1 MLQDLDLIVM
11 ILIALLLFLSYL
23 SNINDTVI
31 DIDNRFE
38 LLPRVIIEILFTILL
53 IIFSKTLS

>member
-38 LLPRVIIEILFTILL
+38 LLPRVIIEIYFFYLCYITYY
-53 IIFSKTLS
+53 IF

>member
-38 LLPRVIIEILFTILL
+38 LLPRVIIEIYFFYLYYITYN
-53 IIFSKTLS
+53 IF